1 MTYTSYRDSDKE
13 TMIKFA
19 VDDYV
24 QVRLIDPEFTT
35 KVYYLAKV
43 SCVVFYEQENKEVVY
58 LNHGHSVEVENGLLN
73 NIVTIVSNG
82 SVTTGFTPCISTV
95 LLNSKQVNVSI
106 KLQFRP
112 TTTKIS

>member
-1 MTYTSYRDSDKE
+1 MTYTRYRDLDKQ

-24 QVRLIDPEFTT
+24 QVRLTDPRFTT

-43 SCVVFYEQENKEVVY
+43 SCVVFYEQENKEVIY
-58 LNHGHSVEVENGLLN
+58 LNHGHSVEVEEGLLN
-73 NIVTIVSNG
+73 NIVTIASNR
-82 SVTTGFTPCISTV
+82 SVTTGFTPRITTA
-95 LLNSKQVNVSI
+95 LLNSEQINVSI